1 MFFRIPFDFLVISFL
16 DDIRWL
22 FILLGILL
30 WVGILIVIVLVVYF
44 FIRWY
49 RSEKRA
55 NRLAERK
62 QQKLLADFSND
73 SEEV

>member
-1 MFFRIPFDFLVISFL
+1 VISFL